1 MLITENPA
9 DPSDNSGQDLS
20 EVWAWIY
27 RKVSFSFLTDLR
39 LIHAPLDSR
48 ELLCSPTPRVHGYDF
63 SYQGLIGIWE
73 GFQPSSP
80 PHSDTSTSVDDTP
93 TVVNRSL
100 LLDIPGAGNQH
111 ERTGSSRRSH
121 SPADDLHGNW
131 AAALTTIA
139 ERRGVDRSLWKPP
152 VPTTKLVQRQVA
164 LQLCGWSLKDEELKT
179 AVKRYVVRL

>member
-1 MLITENPA
+1 MSITA
-9 DPSDNSGQDLS
+9 SSTDSSDSSGQDLS

-27 RKVSFSFLTDLR
+27 RKCLFTFSRIVSFKLVLH
-39 LIHAPLDSR
+39 LPDSR
-48 ELLCSPTPRVHGYDF
+48 ELLCSPTPRIHGYDF

-73 GFQPSSP
+73 GFQPCSP
-80 PHSDTSTSVDDTP
+80 PHSNPTSVDDTP

-100 LLDIPGAGNQH
+100 LLDIPGSATSH
-111 ERTGSSRRSH
+111 ERQGSSRRSH

-179 AVKRYVVRL
+179 AVKR